1 MTVPSAPSPRPS
13 QAVDP
18 APHAAP
24 AFSPAP
30 PDAAGAPCPAPT
42 GSAAPGPDGDD
53 GASAAASGRRG
64 SAPAPDEDVAAL
76 RGRHGDPTPR
86 RMLRRLRGLLGDDE
100 FPEAYE
106 RALGGCRL
114 PVTTGRRVGVL
125 SVDGGVGRSTLT
137 AAVGLL
143 LAAARA
149 DAVSVV
155 DVGPTPSGV
164 AARLPEQV
172 PVSSWRRLV
181 ADPTS
186 PDRAAAGLHRS
197 LGRAGSSLH
206 LLDRDPDPTAPPAPA
221 AEEVEL
227 LHHVLA
233 RAFSVSVLELPPAA
247 MPVPTTSLEQMH
259 CLILVSGAAP
269 SSAARTAEHLH
280 RVRRHAPHVPILP
293 VVSATRPATSTER
306 RGAYDMLGAASG
318 TAPLLVDHDRHLA
331 PGLPISLERIGEQR
345 RLQLVELAAAA
356 LSLAASPG
364 PRPAAQ
370 ETR

>member
-13 QAVDP
+13 QAVDQ

-24 AFSPAP
+24 SFSPAP
-30 PDAAGAPCPAPT
+30 PD
-42 GSAAPGPDGDD
+42 
-53 GASAAASGRRG
+53 AASGRRG

-86 RMLRRLRGLLGDDE
+86 RMLRRLRRLLGDDE

-164 AARLPEQV
+164 AVRLPEQV
-172 PVSSWRRLV
+172 PASSWRRLA
-181 ADPTS
+181 ADPAS
-186 PDRAAAGLHRS
+186 PDRAAAGLHHS

-221 AEEVEL
+221 AEEAEL

-247 MPVPTTSLEQMH
+247 IPVPTTSLEQMH

-306 RGAYDMLGAASG
+306 RGAYDVLGAASG
-318 TAPLLVDHDRHLA
+318 TAPLLVDHDRHLT
-331 PGLPISLERIGEQR
+331 PGLPISLEHIGEQR

-364 PRPAAQ
+364 PQPAAQ
-370 ETR
+370 EVR